1 VGDVRG
7 VTIRAWEPRDREAVE
22 ALLRLLSDSATVI
35 GEDAPTY
42 AAERDERVVGM
53 VTLCVF
59 TTLTGRKAYL
69 DHLVVAPGSRGQGIG
84 RALVEFAVA
93 QARAAGA
100 SRIDLTANAQKQA
113 GRALYRSVG
122 FRQRDTA
129 SFRLNLTE
137 SAPAER
143 RESRDSRP

>member
-1 VGDVRG
+1 

-42 AAERDERVVGM
+42 VAERDERVVGM

-69 DHLVVAPGSRGQGIG
+69 DHLVVAPGSRGEGIG

-93 QARAAGA
+93 QARSAGA